1 MQISQIKTVFSRFG
15 MVAAMTAGLSL
26 GLSAAPAAAGPQEEF
41 PAHAIRLVVPFPAGG
56 STDIVARIAA
66 TKMSEI
72 LKQPVMVENLPGKSG
87 NVAAS
92 AVAKAAP
99 DGYTVLMG
107 TVATHAINPALFPKL
122 PYDPVKDFEPVSLLV
137 NVPNVIVVDPSLN
150 VKTLQELIALLKANP
165 GTYKYATA
173 GGVGTALHLSGALV
187 ESQTGAKMTHADY
200 LGASYALVDL
210 VNGKIKIMFDNL
222 PSSLPQ
228 IRKGNVVPLAV
239 TTAKRSPVLPD
250 VPTVAESGLP
260 GYETY
265 TWNAI
270 FAPAGTPQP
279 IVDKLASACAQ
290 AMQDPQ
296 VKAHLASLSATAV
309 GSTPSE
315 LSAHVK
321 AEMAKWAPIVK
332 ASGASIDN

>member
-1 MQISQIKTVFSRFG
+1 MQISQIKTAFSRIG
-15 MVAAMTAGLSL
+15 LAAVLAAGLGL
-26 GLSAAPAAAGPQEEF
+26 GGGPAAAGPQEDY
-41 PAHAIRLVVPFPAGG
+41 PARPIRLVVPFPAGG

-72 LKQPVMVENLPGKSG
+72 LKQPVAVENMPGKSG
-87 NVAAS
+87 SVAAS
-92 AVAKAAP
+92 VVAKAAP
-99 DGYTVLMG
+99 DGYTMLLG
-107 TVATHAINPALFPKL
+107 TVATHAINPALFPRL
-122 PYDPVKDFEPVSLLV
+122 AYDPVKDFEPVSLLV

-150 VKTLQELIALLKANP
+150 VKTFQELIALLKANP

-187 ESQTGAKMTHADY
+187 ESQSGAKMTHADY
-200 LGASYALVDL
+200 IGASFALVDL
-210 VNGKIKIMFDNL
+210 MSGKVKIMFDNL
-222 PSSLPQ
+222 PSSIGH
-228 IRKGNVVPLAV
+228 IRKGTVVPLAV
-239 TTAKRSPVLPD
+239 TTKERSPALPG

-279 IVDKLASACAQ
+279 IIDKLALAAAQ

-296 VKAHLASLSATAV
+296 VKAQLAELSATAV
-309 GSTPSE
+309 GSTPAQ
-315 LSAHVK
+315 LAAHVK

-332 ASGASIDN
+332 ASGATIDN